1 MTCYIPP
8 TDLQTA
14 LQQSRVI
21 VYKPKSSVLFRR
33 GEKAFALFVVLSGKV
48 SLDFGVDSAL
58 ARSYGPGALVGLPA
72 TLTGRNYTMTA
83 TVTENAELVAWTPAA
98 LDALL
103 RNRPDLRQQ
112 LLTVLG
118 ERVAE
123 NQKLAK
129 ALLARDEQPDQQLN
143 VV

>member
-1 MTCYIPP
+1 MACYVPP

-14 LQQSRVI
+14 LQGRHEI
-21 VYKPKSSVLFRR
+21 VYKTKSAVLFRR
-33 GEKAFALFVVLSGKV
+33 GEKAFGMFVVLSGKV
-48 SLDFGVDSAL
+48 SLDFGADSSL

-72 TLTGRNYTMTA
+72 TVTGRSYTMTA
-83 TVTENAELVAWTPAA
+83 TVVENAELVVWTREA
-98 LDALL
+98 LESLL

-118 ERVAE
+118 ERLSE
-123 NQKLAK
+123 NQKLAR
-129 ALLARDEQPDQQLN
+129 ALLARDEQPDQALD

>member
-1 MTCYIPP
+1 MICYIPP

-33 GEKAFALFVVLSGKV
+33 GEKAFAMFVVLSGKV

-83 TVTENAELVAWTPAA
+83 TVTENAELVVWTPEA

-118 ERVAE
+118 ERMAE
-123 NQKLAK
+123 NQRLAK

>member
-72 TLTGRNYTMTA
+72 TLTRRNYTMTA
-83 TVTENAELVAWTPAA
+83 TVTENAELVAWTPEA

-129 ALLARDEQPDQQLN
+129 ALLARDEQPEQQLN